1 MINWVALSLVLTSL
15 ATAALWSPA
24 PPKNNHK
31 SNDHDQVIVKE
42 GHRVVVVEYDEEMK
56 PKTRVSISPEDDATR
71 YDFPEQTVT
80 TSFLGNAKDKLKEVS
95 SSFIPNLGQQGG
107 EHHPR
112 TSRELFCDAY
122 GKCKH
127 KIAVAIDKTMG
138 LAHDDIDMKI
148 RAAHTVEK
156 AAVKGKEAV
165 VNKARKVEEAA
176 EEAYDKTKES
186 VRHVAHEVEEHAKES
201 AQVTKAAIKGTKNL
215 AKTIGID
222 VAKNV
227 TGFLGYAGKHV
238 AKKAAF
244 FSGLASTKALSP
256 VPGMMYLIGYG
267 IAYGTSVWVTF
278 VSSHVLAG
286 SLPMQQF
293 GLVQSKLYP
302 VYFRTMA
309 SSIGTALVG
318 FVVSHRGR
326 ALTRDFHKIQ
336 FYNLLASLSLV
347 LINML
352 YFEPKATKVMF
363 ERMKLEKDEGRG
375 SREEELIT
383 TTDHS
388 PMSSTISPTLR
399 KKTAATTASVA
410 IETPEQE
417 ADIRNRLK
425 ALNTTL
431 KNLNMASSSVN
442 ILCLM
447 SLSWH
452 VYYLAQRLDLT

>member
-1 MINWVALSLVLTSL
+1 
-15 ATAALWSPA
+15 
-24 PPKNNHK
+24 
-31 SNDHDQVIVKE
+31 
-42 GHRVVVVEYDEEMK
+42 MK

-176 EEAYDKTKES
+176 EEAYDKTKDS

-352 YFEPKATKVMF
+352 YFEPKATK
-363 ERMKLEKDEGRG
+363 
-375 SREEELIT
+375 LIT